1 MVAVRRISGRTRQPG
16 GTDNEHRYRY
26 RDQTRKFAIGRYAT
40 VVTRVLTGLLFATT
54 GLNGFL
60 MFMPAPD
67 PSTMAPAG
75 VAFSGALYATGYMLQ
90 LASGVQLLS
99 GLLLLVGRFVPLALA
114 MLAPMVVNIF
124 LFHVFLE
131 PSAWSWRCSSSPP
144 RSVWRGPT
152 ATSSARCCKP
162 R

>member
-1 MVAVRRISGRTRQPG
+1 MTATTVTAAT
-16 GTDNEHRYRY
+16 T
-26 RDQTRKFAIGRYAT
+26 TRKFAVGRYAT
-40 VVTRVLTGLLFATT
+40 IVTRVLTGLLFATT

-67 PSTMAPAG
+67 PSAMAPAG

-99 GLLLLVGRFVPLALA
+99 GILLLVGRFVPLALT

-131 PSAWSWRCSSSPP
+131 PSGIVTALIVVAAELGLAWAYRDKF
-144 RSVWRGPT
+144 RGVLQY
-152 ATSSARCCKP
+152 R
-162 R
+162 

>member
-1 MVAVRRISGRTRQPG
+1 MTTANPT
-16 GTDNEHRYRY
+16 
-26 RDQTRKFAIGRYAT
+26 QTRKSTVGRYAT

-67 PSTMAPAG
+67 PSTLAPEG
-75 VAFSGALYATGYMLQ
+75 VAFNAALYATGYMVQ

-99 GLLLLVGRFVPLALA
+99 GLLLIIGRFVPLALA

-124 LFHVFLE
+124 LFHIFLE
-131 PSAWSWRCSSSPP
+131 PSGMVMALLVVAAEIGLAWAYRDKFRPMLK
-144 RSVWRGPT
+144 
-152 ATSSARCCKP
+152 AA
-162 R
+162 

>member
-1 MVAVRRISGRTRQPG
+1 MTATISTAAATRVA
-16 GTDNEHRYRY
+16 
-26 RDQTRKFAIGRYAT
+26 RKSAVGRYAT
-40 VVTRVLTGLLFATT
+40 IVTRVLTGLLFATT

-67 PSTMAPAG
+67 PSTMAPEG

-99 GLLLLVGRFVPLALA
+99 GILLIVGRFVPLALA

-131 PSAWSWRCSSSPP
+131 PAGTTVAVLVVAAEIGLAWAYRDRFRPMLQ
-144 RSVWRGPT
+144 
-152 ATSSARCCKP
+152 AR
-162 R
+162 